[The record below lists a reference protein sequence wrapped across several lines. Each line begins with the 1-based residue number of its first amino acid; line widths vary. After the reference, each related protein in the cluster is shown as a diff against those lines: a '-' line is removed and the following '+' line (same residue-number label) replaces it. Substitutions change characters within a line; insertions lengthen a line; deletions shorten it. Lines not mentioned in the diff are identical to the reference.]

1 MSKPIQ
7 ITPPKTQNYEIV
19 QSKYE
24 QAPRLPIRALLLG
37 ASGSGKGVLLSNMIT
52 NIYDGVFSK
61 VYIFSPTVNVDP
73 LWNNV
78 KKYLEDK
85 LQMSNSEDLPLY
97 YDHYQTEDLEKVIDT
112 QSKVVDYLKKK
123 KSKKNISDINCN

>member
-7 ITPPKTQNYEIV
+7 ITPPKTQNYDIV

-37 ASGSGKGVLLSNMIT
+37 ASGSGKGVLLSNLVMQV
-52 NIYDGVFSK
+52 YDKVFSK
-61 VYIFSPTVNVDP
+61 VYIFSPSIHVDDN
-73 LWNNV
+73 WRSV
-78 KKYLEDK
+78 KHYLEDK

-97 YDHYQTEDLEKVIDT
+97 YGHYDPADLEKIIDT
-112 QSKVVDYLKKK
+112 QAKVADYLFRRNQKHV
-123 KSKKNISDINCN
+123 